1 MESRDRV
8 AQHMRNTTLH
18 RALPTR
24 LLKSPLGLFGRRRP
38 ADQRFCSSENVLS
51 DSRYAGVSDRSRPSR
66 STQPRMLGHPW
77 VAPSGWSPG
86 WPWPLSFRKRWK
98 KYLDRMIH
106 KNYIV
111 SMTRG
116 PDKQFDRDGTLH
128 KAMQLFWNQ
137 GYEATG
143 VTDLLSHMAIGR
155 QSMYDTFGNKRALFL
170 EALRAYFAEQW
181 NSVARMLDE
190 PGTAIEKLRH
200 VFESREQMIAEGGHL
215 RLPRWQHRRRAG
227 PPRPRRWPRSSGP
240 SSPK

>member
-1 MESRDRV
+1 
-8 AQHMRNTTLH
+8 
-18 RALPTR
+18 
-24 LLKSPLGLFGRRRP
+24 
-38 ADQRFCSSENVLS
+38 
-51 DSRYAGVSDRSRPSR
+51 
-66 STQPRMLGHPW
+66 
-77 VAPSGWSPG
+77 
-86 WPWPLSFRKRWK
+86 
-98 KYLDRMIH
+98 MIR

-116 PDKQFDRDGTLH
+116 PDKQFDRDETLH

-200 VFESREQMIAEGGHL
+200 VFESREQMIAEGGHCGCLVGNTAAELGPHDPEVAEIL
-215 RLPRWQHRRRAG
+215 RSFFSEMRSVLAETLRAG
-227 PPRPRRWPRSSGP
+227 QDAGEVRRDLGADEMASVLIVTIQGAALFSKVEEDLETSHVALSVLLRFLEPVRSGDGP
-240 SSPK
+240 FFD